1 MIVRFWIIF
10 DQLVRVCYTVLNFQ
24 FRGSSDLFYWKVYY
38 KKKVY
43 SVKKYIR
50 SRQMF
55 QKIIFSIS

>member
-38 KKKVY
+38 KKK
-43 SVKKYIR
+43 SV
-50 SRQMF
+50 F
-55 QKIIFSIS
+55 C